1 MGPEN
6 PYFLQVLGELMWL
19 VLATTVKELAVGGEE
34 FGFVVRASRRG
45 KPGVTG
51 GEDRR
56 GLQVD
61 GEGVAWKDLT
71 NWETVESQWPQNVGH
86 RGVGR
91 ARGDS
96 FQSPLSLS
104 IGLCPD

>member
-1 MGPEN
+1 M
-6 PYFLQVLGELMWL
+6 V
-19 VLATTVKELAVGGEE
+19 
-34 FGFVVRASRRG
+34 
-45 KPGVTG
+45 
-51 GEDRR
+51 
-56 GLQVD
+56 

-71 NWETVESQWPQNVGH
+71 NWETVESQWPQNMGH